1 MNPSETSVTLRDI
14 DIPFGRLVV
23 IMLKVFL
30 AAIPAVIIIQ
40 AIVMGLALVFI
51 LVFGGGAALLQLLAQ

>member
-1 MNPSETSVTLRDI
+1 MNPPETSVTLRDI
-14 DIPFGRLVV
+14 DIPFGKLVV
-23 IMLKVFL
+23 IILKVML

-40 AIVMGLALVFI
+40 AIVMGLALVFM